1 MAGSFSGKME
11 FENGLAA
18 LQCIEGLSDVFI
30 AKYTSSGQFKWATK
44 AGLDTYP
51 QENYLTYLTT
61 CSRDG
66 VNKGTSFYNENEG
79 FSNFGLQLGPMG
91 LLYLSGT
98 FQKSTGAVVG
108 SLALNTNELKEFN
121 LIESLKSESDK
132 LVAAQYE
139 KSIAGV
145 FSVMNH
151 IKLAGVKISGEDVK
165 KALDKYNPTFKKSY
179 PGIYNNI
186 GKINFMFNNDGIV
199 KLETLDGSSVLFDK
213 LKISSGATLKIS
225 AMQSGDAQLDVL
237 SGISVGKMVIWYN
250 LNFVKLYKMNGNL
263 LFDYDSDH
271 TQKTMNLKADI
282 LN

>member
-1 MAGSFSGKME
+1 
-11 FENGLAA
+11 
-18 LQCIEGLSDVFI
+18 
-30 AKYTSSGQFKWATK
+30 
-44 AGLDTYP
+44 
-51 QENYLTYLTT
+51 
-61 CSRDG
+61 
-66 VNKGTSFYNENEG
+66 
-79 FSNFGLQLGPMG
+79 
-91 LLYLSGT
+91 
-98 FQKSTGAVVG
+98 VVG